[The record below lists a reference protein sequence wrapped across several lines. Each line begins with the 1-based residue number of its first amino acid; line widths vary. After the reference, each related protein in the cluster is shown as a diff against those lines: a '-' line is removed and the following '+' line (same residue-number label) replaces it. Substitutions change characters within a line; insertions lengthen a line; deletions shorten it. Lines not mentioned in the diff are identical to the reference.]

1 MCGCSQL
8 SQMLTAHSSEPLTSA
23 IGGALDLKQLNN
35 RRLESKAAIFKR
47 ELGLGLDSSHQS
59 SFCLL
64 SIQEKLPVSVQNL
77 PQTGGDCSLL
87 LIFISIPCY
96 LIKACAI

>member
-23 IGGALDLKQLNN
+23 IGGALDLKQLSN

-47 ELGLGLDSSHQS
+47 ELGLGLES

>member
-1 MCGCSQL
+1 
-8 SQMLTAHSSEPLTSA
+8 MLTASSSEPLTSA
-23 IGGALDLKQLNN
+23 IGGALDLKQLSN

-47 ELGLGLDSSHQS
+47 ELGLESSHQS